1 MGAEREDTD
10 PRAARPGS
18 EPGLGH
24 SEEEPATV
32 DFDALHAALG
42 DPLDYEEMPSGP
54 ALEVGVTGE
63 SDELLDGLE
72 ASLAARGNGLSE
84 SSGRSSATYSSSRP
98 RTIPPA
104 RLPVED
110 PNAPAVIVATD
121 DTVPTAAPQMTAQ
134 MTVPLAPA
142 QRGGPPFGG
151 HPGAPPMGMGH
162 PGSHPALPNA
172 MPPHGGMRGSH
183 PNMPAAPSYGQT
195 PVPFPAQARG
205 VPQMTMRMPD
215 RPLNPRRGKT
225 ATVVVRPRGPSAKQK
240 LIAFMAMLLLVTACG
255 IAVII
260 WRKPRWLG
268 LEALTGPSATTSVLA
283 MPSGAP
289 PAPHTATAPAPTT
302 VAATATATAAVAPA
316 TPAATNAAGA
326 GGGVPAA
333 ASGAAAPGVSVVKK
347 KPLPVPVPVPA
358 PHPSALR

>member
-1 MGAEREDTD
+1 MGAERDDTD
-10 PRAARPGS
+10 PRVARAGS
-18 EPGLGH
+18 DAGLGH
-24 SEEEPATV
+24 AAEEPATV

-42 DPLDYEEMPSGP
+42 DPLDYEEMQSGP
-54 ALEVGVTGE
+54 ALDKGVTAE
-63 SDELLDGLE
+63 SDDGLE
-72 ASLAARGNGLSE
+72 ASLAAGGAGGNGSSE
-84 SSGRSSATYSSSRP
+84 SSGRSSATYSSARP

-142 QRGGPPFGG
+142 QRGVPPFAGY
-151 HPGAPPMGMGH
+151 PGAPPMGMGVP
-162 PGSHPALPNA
+162 PGSHPALLNA
-172 MPPHGGMRGSH
+172 MAPHAGMRGSH
-183 PNMPAAPSYGQT
+183 PQMPAASSYGQT

-205 VPQMTMRMPD
+205 VPHLTMRMPD
-215 RPLNPRRGKT
+215 RPVNPRRGKI

-268 LEALTGPSATTSVLA
+268 LEALAGPSAATSVLA
-283 MPSGAP
+283 IPSGAP
-289 PAPHTATAPAPTT
+289 PALYTAAALAPTSAAA
-302 VAATATATAAVAPA
+302 VGATATGATAAA
-316 TPAATNAAGA
+316 TGASLTAT
-326 GGGVPAA
+326 GVPAV
-333 ASGAAAPGVSVVKK
+333 ASSTPPPGVSVIKK
-347 KPLPVPVPVPA
+347 RPLPVPVPMPA